1 MRCPVC
7 KAENTTGPQCRRCK
21 ADLGL
26 LWTLEDQ
33 RRRELAEARR
43 CLVAGRWP
51 EAVRHA
57 ARAYRLLNDEEA
69 HRLLA
74 AAHLLARDFAAAW
87 GYYRAGTSPPARDNG
102 P

>member
-7 KAENTTGPQCRRCK
+7 KAEITQGPLCRRCK

-26 LWTLEDQ
+26 LFTLHEQ
-33 RRRELAEARR
+33 RQRELALAHRR
-43 CLVAGRWP
+43 LSEGRWP

-57 ARAYRLLNDEEA
+57 RAADAMRQDDESRRLVAVASLM
-69 HRLLA
+69 
-74 AAHLLARDFAAAW
+74 ARDFAAAW
-87 GYYRAGTSPPARDNG
+87 QAWASGRDER